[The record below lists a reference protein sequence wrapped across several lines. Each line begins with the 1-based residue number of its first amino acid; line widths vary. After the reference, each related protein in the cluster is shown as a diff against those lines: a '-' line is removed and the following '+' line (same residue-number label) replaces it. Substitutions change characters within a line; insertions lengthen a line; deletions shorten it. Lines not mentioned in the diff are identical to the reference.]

1 MRKMTAF
8 ILVALLLASAA
19 ASAGCDTRKGERAEL
34 LKQVSAVESELSR
47 LSQQRSEVSR
57 AVEMLPAEIKQASE
71 GLQQHVQRRTKLQDD
86 LGLYIMDHKLAT
98 VAVMATVGGVAGVV
112 SDNVD
117 EDTKGTLGL
126 VGLIGALYC
135 AANGEE
141 CADVATRVLYF
152 GSQIEAANKNISD
165 LTASLSAKKT
175 LLQKREQELAALAKT
190 IDGKTGE
197 RDSLKQKHDSL
208 VCRLCF

>member
-1 MRKMTAF
+1 MRKTTAL
-8 ILVALLLASAA
+8 ILFAALFVAA
-19 ASAGCDTRKGERAEL
+19 AATGCDSHKGERADL
-34 LKQVSAVESELSR
+34 LKQVAAVESELSR
-47 LSQQRSEVSR
+47 LNQQRSEVSR
-57 AVEMLPAEIKQASE
+57 AVEMLPAEIKQTSE

-117 EDTKGTLGL
+117 QDTKSTLGL
-126 VGLIGALYC
+126 VGLIGVLYC

-152 GSQIEAANKNISD
+152 GSHIEAANKNISD
-165 LTASLSAKKT
+165 LTSTLSAKKSA
-175 LLQKREQELAALAKT
+175 LQKREQELAALVRT
-190 IDGKTGE
+190 IDGKTGQ
-197 RDSLKQKHDSL
+197 RDALKQKHDSL
-208 VCRLCF
+208 VCRICF